1 MKWGLQDKVKPYKR
15 IKARDLADGGYT
27 IINEENLVSPKE
39 SDHLVGLVHGLESGE
54 ILELMGDTDELTYGI
69 DAIEYRKFK
78 NEAPRNENNDIMYV
92 CRMYF
97 C

>member
-1 MKWGLQDKVKPYKR
+1 MEWGLQDDKVKPYKR

-39 SDHLVGLVHGLESGE
+39 RDHLVGLVHGLEGGE

-78 NEAPRNENNDIMYV
+78 NEAPRNEMKITA
-92 CRMYF
+92 
-97 C
+97 